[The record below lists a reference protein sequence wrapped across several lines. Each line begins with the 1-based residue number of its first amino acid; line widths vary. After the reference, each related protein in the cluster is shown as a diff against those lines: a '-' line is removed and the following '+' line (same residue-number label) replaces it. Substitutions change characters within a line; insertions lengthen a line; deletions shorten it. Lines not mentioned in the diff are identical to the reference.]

1 MWVQE
6 RRVNQVAL
14 FYYTKPNISKLFN
27 FVDTNLRDLK
37 IFWIS
42 RALNLT
48 IMVYFTLRWYKVW

>member
-1 MWVQE
+1 MWVQD
-6 RRVNQVAL
+6 RRVNQVAF